1 MDNGG
6 WIHKASREPYP
17 SYLLSSILD
26 EVVDGRASPEWAKED
41 DMDKINNQKKR
52 KKEKDKRK
60 PTRNRKGCDRKIIC
74 FYFVILMTSNIR
86 NGVRN
91 NGKEMEKWSPATA
104 YHLFLYPQSLPLSSL
119 SRFLAVKDFSLI
131 NFHRHPSSVP
141 ISSSRSNSRLLYLA
155 LALKISQI
163 EDKDGW
169 NFLSLSCL

>member
-104 YHLFLYPQSLPLSSL
+104 YHP
-119 SRFLAVKDFSLI
+119 
-131 NFHRHPSSVP
+131 
-141 ISSSRSNSRLLYLA
+141 
-155 LALKISQI
+155 
-163 EDKDGW
+163 
-169 NFLSLSCL
+169 LSLSSIPSSQLAISLPRGQGFLPYQLSSSSIICSYLFLTV